1 MPLNSMPITTL
12 SPPLHDPLPKLVQ
25 AIHDMNLRALDRC
38 LEIASTPHLTRKLRA
53 STCSG
58 LAERILT
65 GLGDV
70 RAVL

>member
-1 MPLNSMPITTL
+1 MPFNSMPITAL

-25 AIHDMNLRALDRC
+25 AISVMNVRALDRC
-38 LEIASTPHLTRKLRA
+38 LEIASTPYLTRKLRA

-65 GLGDV
+65 GFSDV